1 MDSFRS
7 FEFEREERRPSE
19 LGRSDSKKLPT
30 PSEPGGRQLARRS
43 YGLDDRSQVS
53 LDLNRSAI
61 YITELGNGRMS
72 SRAVKRRS
80 NGEVGNTANFEP
92 T

>member
-7 FEFEREERRPSE
+7 FEFESGELRPSE
-19 LGRSDSKKLPT
+19 LGRSDRKKLPT
-30 PSEPGGRQLARRS
+30 PSEPGGRPLAGRS

-53 LDLNRSAI
+53 LDPNPTAI
-61 YITELGNGRMS
+61 YITELGDGRMS

>member
-7 FEFEREERRPSE
+7 FEFESGELRPSE
-19 LGRSDSKKLPT
+19 LGRSNSKKLPT
-30 PSEPGGRQLARRS
+30 PSEPGGRPFAGRS
-43 YGLDDRSQVS
+43 YCLDERSQVS
-53 LDLNRSAI
+53 LDPNPSAI
-61 YITELGNGRMS
+61 YITELRDGRMS
-72 SRAVKRRS
+72 SRAGKRRS